1 MQCTFIVVS
10 YILAAGSLYNLCSS
24 NINAH
29 IVSARLQLVFLCST
43 THKPST
49 DSLYAI
55 HLFFMPISI
64 QTERQKEIN
73 ISIKMIYHSRPQRKL
88 NMLLG
93 QHVSKTKQNILVV
106 TFGKCSILS
115 LSFEFSCFGII
126 TFVVRIVRRIMR
138 SFTSFFD
145 NHICHMFT
153 FAFYCP
159 CGPNTKWV
167 ETCQNT
173 DNNRIDLSAKVSCIL
188 WMQRLPYPG
197 NSTCK
202 LVETRW
208 RLSAPCVRVLCELQA
223 LVLEVFPCL
232 FDTVC
237 TSTRN
242 HCPATADFC
251 RILLVPLQKA

>member
-1 MQCTFIVVS
+1 MLVWPHPSPRIVAQAFRHTLLIPHENTLYQSKVSARLNCHTDGPALRCRPELWRLMQCTFIVVS

-188 WMQRLPYPG
+188 
-197 NSTCK
+197 
-202 LVETRW
+202 
-208 RLSAPCVRVLCELQA
+208 
-223 LVLEVFPCL
+223 
-232 FDTVC
+232 
-237 TSTRN
+237 
-242 HCPATADFC
+242 
-251 RILLVPLQKA
+251 